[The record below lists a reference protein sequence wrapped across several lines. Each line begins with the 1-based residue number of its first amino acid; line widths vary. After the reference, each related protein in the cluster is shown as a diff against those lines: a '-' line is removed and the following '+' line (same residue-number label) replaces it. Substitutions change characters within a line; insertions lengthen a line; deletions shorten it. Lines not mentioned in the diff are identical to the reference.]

1 MTPPGAGDLLAP
13 LFAPFEGGGLSLRNR
28 IVMAPMTRWKSP
40 DQIPGPD
47 VAAYYARRARAQV
60 GLIVTEG
67 TTVDH
72 PVSSYSVRTPAFHGA
87 ALDGWRRVVND
98 VHEAGGKIV
107 PQIWHVG
114 AMRSPGED
122 YPNPDLPSATPSGL
136 FRPGSKTIAEPL
148 TKAGIQQVIDSHVS
162 AAVSARELGFDGV
175 EIHGAHGYLID
186 QFLWEALNL
195 REDEYGG
202 DAVGRTRFACEL
214 VRAVRAAIGPDFP
227 LILRISQWKQQSYD
241 SRLAET
247 PKLLGEIF
255 QPMADAGVDIFHCS
269 QRRWWEA
276 EFEGSPLNFAGWI
289 RRLTG
294 RPTITVGSVGLN
306 AAMGLGKEL
315 GTTVESDRNIA
326 PLAGRIAAGEFDL
339 VAVGRALLA
348 DPNWVERI
356 AAGEWDKIV
365 GFDKSALERLY

>member
-1 MTPPGAGDLLAP
+1 MSALAP

-40 DQIPGPD
+40 DQHPGAD
-47 VAAYYARRARAQV
+47 VAAYYARRASAGV

-87 ALDGWRRVVND
+87 ALDGWRRVVGD
-98 VHEAGGKIV
+98 VHDAGGKIV

-114 AMRSPGED
+114 AMRNPGDD
-122 YPNPDLPSATPSGL
+122 YPNRDLPSATPSGL
-136 FRPGSKTIAEPL
+136 FRPGSKIIAEPL
-148 TKAGIQQVIDSHVS
+148 TPAQIGAVIDSHAR
-162 AAVSARELGFDGV
+162 AAAAARDLGFDGV

-195 REDEYGG
+195 RDDDYGG
-202 DAVGRTRFACEL
+202 GATARTRFGCDL

-227 LILRISQWKQQSYD
+227 LILRISQWKQQDYD
-241 SRLAET
+241 AKLAET
-247 PKLLGEIF
+247 PALLGEVF
-255 QPMADAGVDIFHCS
+255 RPLAEAGVDIFHCS
-269 QRRWWEA
+269 QRRWWEP

-289 RRLTG
+289 RLVTG
-294 RPTITVGSVGLN
+294 KPVITVGSVGLN
-306 AAMGLGKEL
+306 AVMGLGQAL
-315 GTTVESDRNIA
+315 GSAAAADDNLA
-326 PLAGRIAAGEFDL
+326 PLADRLAAKEFDL

-348 DPNWVERI
+348 DPNWVERV
-356 AAGEWDKIV
+356 AAGEWDRIV